1 MTYRYLL
8 GADISMEDVNE
19 SLMLAI
25 LAMECLHGAA
35 RARLELSHKFDPTK
49 RICTIDATTDIG
61 RELNCLFAGL
71 LMREFG
77 STKFTVT
84 REPRRA
90 TW

>member
-35 RARLELSHKFDPTK
+35 REPW
-49 RICTIDATTDIG
+49 
-61 RELNCLFAGL
+61 LNCHTSSIPQSESARS
-71 LMREFG
+71 MRQPTLDA
-77 STKFTVT
+77 S
-84 REPRRA
+84 
-90 TW
+90 